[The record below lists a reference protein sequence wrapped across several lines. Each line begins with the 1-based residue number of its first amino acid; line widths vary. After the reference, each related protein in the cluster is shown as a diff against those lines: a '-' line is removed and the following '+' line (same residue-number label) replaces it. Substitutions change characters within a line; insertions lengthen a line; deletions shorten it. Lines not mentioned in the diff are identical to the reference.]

1 MKKRV
6 FLMVLDSLG
15 IGGAIDA
22 EKFGDGGSNTLLSIS
37 KQPKFSAKNLKR
49 LGLFNIDGVEGGIS
63 NPLGSYARLK
73 EKSAGKDTT
82 LGHWELAGVV
92 SNKPMPT
99 YENGFPNEVILEFE
113 RLIGAKTLCNKP
125 YSGTEV
131 IKDYGKEH
139 IKTGYPIV
147 YTSADSVFQIATHD
161 KVVPLEKLYEYC
173 LVARNLLRGEHA
185 VGRVIARPFTGE
197 YPYTRTA
204 YRKDYS
210 LLPPNK
216 TMLDRLKES
225 GKDVIAVGK
234 INDIFAGQGIT
245 ESIKTTSN
253 QDGFNKTLELQNRD
267 FDGLCF
273 INFVDFD
280 SVYGHR
286 NDALGYADAISKF
299 DDFLGEF
306 LNGMSDSDTLI
317 ITADHGCDPLTP
329 STDHSR
335 EDVPFIIYNKT
346 SASKNLGTIDG
357 FDYVSNR
364 VIDILL

>member
-15 IGGAIDA
+15 IGGASDA
-22 EKFGDGGSNTLLSIS
+22 DKFGDLGSNTLLSIS
-37 KQPKFSAKNLKR
+37 KQPTFKAKNLKK
-49 LGLFNIDGVEGGIS
+49 LGLFNIDGLLGGVKK
-63 NPLGSYARLK
+63 PLGSYARLK

-82 LGHWELAGVV
+82 LGHWEMAGII
-92 SNKPMPT
+92 SNKPLPT
-99 YENGFPNEVILEFE
+99 YKHGFPSQVITKFE
-113 RLIGAKTLCNKP
+113 ELINTKTLCNKP

-131 IKDYGKEH
+131 IKDYGDEH
-139 IKTGYPIV
+139 LKTGYPIV

-173 LVARNLLRGEHA
+173 RIARNLLQGEHA
-185 VGRVIARPFTGE
+185 VGRVIARPFTGD
-197 YPYTRTA
+197 YPFIRTA

-210 LLPPNK
+210 LLPPKK
-216 TMLDRLKES
+216 TMLDLLKEN
-225 GKDVIAVGK
+225 GKTVLAVGK

-245 ESIKTTSN
+245 ESVKTTSN
-253 QDGFNKTLELQNRD
+253 QDGFTKMLEIQKRD

-273 INFVDFD
+273 VNFVDFD

-286 NDALGYADAISKF
+286 NDVLGYAEAVCKF

-306 LNGMSDSDTLI
+306 LTNMQDNDTLI
-317 ITADHGCDPLTP
+317 ITADHGCDPLTS

-335 EDVPFIIYNKT
+335 EDVPFITFSSGIT
-346 SASKNLGTIDG
+346 SENLGTING
-357 FDYVSNR
+357 FDYVSKR

>member
-15 IGGAIDA
+15 IGGALDA
-22 EKFGDGGSNTLLSIS
+22 DLFGDSGSNTLKAI
-37 KQPKFSAKNLKR
+37 FSSNCLKVDNLKK
-49 LGLFNIDGVEGGIS
+49 LGLFNVDGVFGGVE
-63 NPLGSYARLK
+63 NPIASYARLK

-82 LGHWELAGVV
+82 LGHWEIAGVV
-92 SNKPMPT
+92 SNTPLPT
-99 YENGFPNEVILEFE
+99 YPNGFPDEIIKEFE
-113 RLIGAKTLCNKP
+113 RLIGTKTLCNKP

-139 IKTGYPIV
+139 LKTGYPIV

-161 KVVPLEKLYEYC
+161 EVVPLEKLYEYSQI
-173 LVARNLLRGEHA
+173 ARGLLTGVHA

-210 LLPPNK
+210 LKPPKK
-216 TMLDRLKES
+216 TMLDFIKES
-225 GKDVIAVGK
+225 GKEVIAVGK

-245 ESIKTTSN
+245 ESFKTKSN
-253 QDGFNKTLELQNRD
+253 KDGFDKLLALQNRD

-273 INFVDFD
+273 VNYVDFD
-280 SVYGHR
+280 SVFGHR
-286 NDALGYADAISKF
+286 NDVLGYANALNEF
-299 DDFLGEF
+299 DVFLGEF
-306 LNGMSDSDTLI
+306 LKGMKGNDTLI
-317 ITADHGCDPLTP
+317 ITADHGCDPSTP

-335 EDVPFIIYNKT
+335 EDVPFILY
-346 SASKNLGTIDG
+346 SKEKQSQNLGTIEG
-357 FDYVSNR
+357 FDYVSKT
-364 VIDILL
+364 IKEILL

>member
-22 EKFGDGGSNTLLSIS
+22 DLFGDNGSNTLGAILSS
-37 KQPKFSAKNLKR
+37 GCLKVQNLKS
-49 LGLFNIDGVEGGIS
+49 LGLFNIDGLSGGVDAPIA
-63 NPLGSYARLK
+63 SYARLK

-82 LGHWELAGVV
+82 LGHWEIAGIV
-92 SNKPMPT
+92 SNNPLPT
-99 YENGFPNEVILEFE
+99 YPNGFPKEIIEEFE

-131 IKDYGKEH
+131 IKDFGSEH

-161 KVVPLEKLYEYC
+161 GVVPLERLYEYSEI
-173 LVARNLLRGEHA
+173 ARNLLTGEHA

-210 LLPPNK
+210 LKPPKK
-216 TMLDRLKES
+216 TMLDYIKAS
-225 GKDVIAVGK
+225 GKEVIAVGK
-234 INDIFAGQGIT
+234 INDIFAGEGIT
-245 ESIKTTSN
+245 ESFKTKSN
-253 QDGFNKTLELQNRD
+253 KDGFDKLLQLQNRD

-273 INFVDFD
+273 VNYVDFD
-280 SVYGHR
+280 SVFGHR
-286 NDALGYADAISKF
+286 NDVLGYTNALNEF
-299 DDFLGEF
+299 DLFLGEF
-306 LNGMSDSDTLI
+306 LKGMKDSDTLI
-317 ITADHGCDPLTP
+317 ITADSPVFSSDKYIERIL
-329 STDHSR
+329 
-335 EDVPFIIYNKT
+335 
-346 SASKNLGTIDG
+346 
-357 FDYVSNR
+357 FDKYS
-364 VIDILL
+364 DFL

>member
-15 IGGAIDA
+15 IGGASDA
-22 EKFGDGGSNTLLSIS
+22 ENFGDLGSNTLLSIS
-37 KQPKFSAKNLKR
+37 KQSTFNAKNLKK
-49 LGLFNIDGVEGGIS
+49 LGLFNINGVSGGVLS
-63 NPLGSYARLK
+63 PLGSYARLK

-82 LGHWELAGVV
+82 LGHWEMAGII

-99 YENGFPNEVILEFE
+99 YPNGFPSEVIGEFE
-113 RLIGAKTLCNKP
+113 KSIGTKTLCNKP

-131 IKDYGKEH
+131 IKDYGDEH

-173 LVARNLLRGEHA
+173 RVARDILQGEHA
-185 VGRVIARPFTGE
+185 VGRVIARPFTDN
-197 YPYTRTA
+197 YPFIRTA

-210 LLPPNK
+210 LLPPKK
-216 TMLDRLKES
+216 TMLDKLMEG

-245 ESIKTTSN
+245 ESVKTKSN
-253 QDGFNKTLELQNRD
+253 DDGYAKVLELQKRD

-299 DDFLGEF
+299 DAFLGEF
-306 LNGMSDSDTLI
+306 LNAMKEGDSLI

-335 EDVPFIIYNKT
+335 EDVPFIIY
-346 SASKNLGTIDG
+346 SKGCISENLGTIDG
-357 FDYVSNR
+357 FDYVSKR
-364 VIDILL
+364 VLGILL